1 MTAIVIK
8 MGARTSPGHGNMY
21 GVQTENPSFLVGS
34 WRTWQLAQSLSI
46 RTVTE
51 RSAAVCRMAEWVGV
65 EPESAT
71 TEGIVAWLADGG
83 DWLPRTRWTYF
94 SALAAWF
101 TWLQV
106 QGHRA
111 DNPMQTVGRPRRP
124 RSEPRPISDDNLRR
138 LLTIRMHRRTR
149 AMVLLAALQGLRVHE
164 IAKIKGEHFDLL
176 ARTLIVTGK
185 GGVTTTL
192 PLSRF
197 VIQHAAL
204 MPSKGYWFPG
214 RAGGYQR
221 RESVSN
227 TIKSAMVRAG
237 VPGSAHQLRH
247 WFGTAL
253 VAADVDLRTTQTLMR
268 HQNLTSTAIY
278 TLVADERRADGIDR
292 LDPFRAAPDR
302 DSAA

>member
-1 MTAIVIK
+1 MK
-8 MGARTSPGHGNMY
+8 
-21 GVQTENPSFLVGS
+21 TEDGQLMIAK

-46 RTVTE
+46 RTVSE
-51 RSAAVCRMAEWVGV
+51 RVSAVNRMASWARTDPHRV
-65 EPESAT
+65 ST
-71 TEGIVAWLADGG
+71 DQIVAWLAEGG
-83 DWLPRTRWTYF
+83 DWAPRTRWTYHG
-94 SALAAWF
+94 ALSAWF
-101 TWLQV
+101 SWLQS
-106 QGHRA
+106 QGHRD
-111 DNPMQTVGRPRRP
+111 DNPMLYVGRPRRP

-138 LLTIRMHRRTR
+138 LLTMRMHRRTR

-176 ARTLIVTGK
+176 ARTLIVNGK
-185 GGVTTTL
+185 GGVAATL
-192 PLSRF
+192 PLHRK
-197 VIQHAAL
+197 VIEHAAL

-214 RAGGYQR
+214 RDSGHQR
-221 RESVSN
+221 RESISN

-292 LDPFRAAPDR
+292 LDPFRATDR